1 MSAHQSSLRPRR
13 WVGATLTLLFPAFFG
28 GCVAFNIPSV
38 RFDDP
43 RDRGGILGPHR
54 QTDPEELEMMREMA
68 ASESC
73 GPGGIGGGICA
84 SQFDEED
91 IDGGEKP
98 ETPPEVPWPRFHP
111 LPTRPVFSSPTF

>member
-13 WVGATLTLLFPAFFG
+13 WVSATLTLLFPAFFG

-43 RDRGGILGPHR
+43 GDRGGILGPHR

-73 GPGGIGGGICA
+73 GIGVGGCVT
-84 SQFDEED
+84 SFED
-91 IDGGEKP
+91 ADMHAGEKP